1 MMENL
6 VMEEHASQKDVN
18 AFIKYSK
25 EVGRELSLL
34 NKANNINNIIRAK
47 YNDVNNREK
56 EQNINFNNGE
66 E

>member
-1 MMENL
+1 ML
-6 VMEEHASQKDVN
+6 PKDVN